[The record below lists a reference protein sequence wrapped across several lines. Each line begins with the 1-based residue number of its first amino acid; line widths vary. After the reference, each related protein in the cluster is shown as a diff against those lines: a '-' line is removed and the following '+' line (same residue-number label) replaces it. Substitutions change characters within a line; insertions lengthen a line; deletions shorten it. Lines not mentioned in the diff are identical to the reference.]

1 MLEGAEPFDVN
12 REVAI
17 QEQADEAR
25 NLTRL
30 GQDTD
35 LLSLMNT
42 VQGRRFMW
50 RLLDLA
56 GVFRLSY
63 AGEATHATA
72 FAEGGRQIGNV
83 LLADIHRLCPVK
95 YQLMVSEQQTR
106 D

>member
-12 REVAI
+12 REVAE
-17 QEQADEAR
+17 QEQAESAR
-25 NLTRL
+25 NLKQL
-30 GQDTD
+30 AED
-35 LLSLMNT
+35 LDFRWLMNEAN
-42 VQGRRFMW
+42 GRRIVW

-83 LLADIHRLCPVK
+83 LLADIHRLCPK
-95 YQLMVSEQQTR
+95 NYELMVTEQQSA
-106 D
+106 